1 MFFLKRQL
9 GIEFATTLI
18 NRSIDSSSKYLFS
31 VCYMPGTMLA
41 VLGTKSNRK
50 ISTLYEK
57 YIQVVKTD
65 IKACKYF

>member
-1 MFFLKRQL
+1 MFFLKRQV

-31 VCYMPGTMLA
+31 ICSVPGTMLA
-41 VLGTKSNRK
+41 ALGTESNRK
-50 ISTLYEK
+50 ISTLYGK

-65 IKACKYF
+65 IKTCKYF